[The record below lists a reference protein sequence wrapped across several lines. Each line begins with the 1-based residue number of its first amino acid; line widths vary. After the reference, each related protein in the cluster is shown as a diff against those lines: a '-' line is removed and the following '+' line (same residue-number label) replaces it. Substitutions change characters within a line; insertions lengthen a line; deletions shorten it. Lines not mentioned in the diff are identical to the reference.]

1 MSHQVYMVDV
11 FAEQRFGGNQLAVV
25 LDAGDLTPEL
35 MQQIALE
42 TNFSETTFVT
52 GPAAVDGGYP
62 VRIFTPGQELPFA
75 GHPTLGTAW
84 VIREH
89 LATDRPSSV
98 RLNLGVG
105 QVPVAFEP
113 QSDGRELLWLLA
125 PPIELGP
132 ECSRA
137 DMAAALGLA
146 EDDLDP
152 RAPPQQV
159 SAGIVV
165 VIVPVRGRAALERC
179 RLDPARYGPLRERGF
194 RPFVYVFCDEPAA
207 PENDLAARFFF
218 EANGVRED
226 PATGS
231 ATACLGRY
239 LLAHRYLD
247 RPDCSVRIEQGSAVS
262 RPSLLMLEAR
272 EETVGSARI
281 RVGGHVVS
289 VLEGRLA

>member
-1 MSHQVYMVDV
+1 MSHPIFVVDV
-11 FAEQRFGGNQLAVV
+11 FAEARFGGNQLAVV
-25 LDAGDLTPEL
+25 LDAEDIPSTD

-52 GPAAVDGGYP
+52 SRQTIDGGYP

-84 VIREH
+84 VIRTH
-89 LATDRPSSV
+89 VATEQPETI

-105 QVPVAFEP
+105 PVPVRFEP
-113 QSDGRELLWLLA
+113 DAAGGELAWLLA
-125 PPIELGP
+125 PDIELGLDCP
-132 ECSRA
+132 GA
-137 DMAAALGLA
+137 DMAAALGLEA
-146 EDDLDP
+146 GDLDP
-152 RAPPQQV
+152 RGPVQQL

-165 VIVPVRGRAALERC
+165 VIVPLRTRDALARC
-179 RLDPARYGPLRERGF
+179 RLDIERYEPLLALGF
-194 RPFVYVFCDEPAA
+194 KPFVYAFCSDPDDA
-207 PENDLAARFFF
+207 ENDLAARFFF

-239 LLAHRYLD
+239 LIAHRFLGD
-247 RPDCSVRIEQGSAVS
+247 REFSLRIEQGGAVG

-272 EETVGSARI
+272 EGETSTDI
-281 RVGGHVVS
+281 LVGGHVVPIM
-289 VLEGRLA
+289 EGRLLA